1 MLRSLIFIPA
11 LFVAGCAVNSDSL
24 SDLEGYEVNA
34 PVRAGAPG
42 DVSLSSTGDAL
53 LGSTMSIEVAN
64 AHAYEEVHIAVSL
77 RGGGDGT
84 CYPALGFL
92 CLDINPPVKVLGS
105 YWMDGEGMAN
115 VSFDIPDL
123 DHHDGTEAC
132 FQAVT
137 MRAGGAVIEKSN
149 ALCYTLDYDTDGDG
163 LRDDDE
169 ERIGSNPLIPDTDA
183 DGVLDGEDCK
193 PTDPLATECT
203 EIYVGTRCCAYQIDM
218 VDTETLEATT
228 YFGPSYGYTGM
239 AFADDGLI
247 YGVETSWSPRVFTF
261 DTLDGSTEELGTLD
275 GDWYGKPPGVFSLDG
290 QLYIYNNSDYNLYHL
305 NADASGVSADSP
317 VYVGSYRRNAWAV
330 DSYGTVWMH
339 SYDDLYTVDVTTGA
353 LTWFGTFSWMD
364 SGGSGMTF
372 LNGDMYILRGR
383 WEMKRLYKVDLTTM
397 EMEEIMDV
405 HDDSD
410 SLAAFKP

>member
-1 MLRSLIFIPA
+1 MLRPLIFIPA
-11 LFVAGCAVNSDSL
+11 LFVAGCAVNSDSPSEL
-24 SDLEGYEVNA
+24 QEYEVNT

-42 DVSLSSTGDAL
+42 DVILAATGDAL
-53 LGSTMSIEVAN
+53 LGSALSIEVAN

-105 YWMDGEGMAN
+105 YWMDGEGMAT

-169 ERIGSNPLIPDTDA
+169 IRAGSNPLIPDTDA
-183 DGVLDGEDCK
+183 DGALDGEDCK
-193 PTDPLATECT
+193 PTDPLAIECT
-203 EIYVGTRCCAYQIDM
+203 EIYVGTRCCAYEISM
-218 VDTETLEATT
+218 VDTDSLDSTV
-228 YFGPSYGYTGM
+228 YSGPSYGYTGM
-239 AFADDGLI
+239 TFADDGHM
-247 YGVETSWSPRVFTF
+247 YGVETSWTPRVFRF
-261 DTLDGSTEELGTLD
+261 DTTEESYEELGTLD
-275 GDWYGKPPGVFSLDG
+275 GTWYGKPPGLFNLDG
-290 QLYIYNNSDYNLYHL
+290 QLYIYNNSDYNIYQLT
-305 NADASGVSADSP
+305 ADDSGVSADSP
-317 VYVGSYRRNAWAV
+317 VYIGSYRRASWAT

-339 SYDDLYTVDVTTGA
+339 SYDELYTVDVSTGD
-353 LTWFGTFSWMD
+353 LTWFGTFPWMD
-364 SGGSGMTF
+364 NGGSGMTF
-372 LNGDMYILRGR
+372 LNGEMYILRGR
-383 WEMKRLYKVDLTTM
+383 WEMKRLYKVDLTSM
-397 EMEEIMDV
+397 DMEEIMDV

-410 SLAAFKP
+410 ALAAFKP